1 MSFQTIEKIL
11 QKYFEGDTSLQEE
24 EQLKSFFQQDDVP
37 PHLMSLKE
45 LFITYSREKEI
56 EVLDKQFDNDI
67 MSHIESEGI
76 ISMKRK
82 RRTTIY
88 MISGIAASILILITF
103 FLYIN
108 ILTKS
113 IEDTFSDPQIAYN
126 EAKNIMLFVSEKL
139 NRGTEPLNNA
149 ITKVD
154 QGVDKLKAMEKFNAG
169 MKETMPIDKFNRIR
183 FIFNNSVMP

>member
-1 MSFQTIEKIL
+1 MSFQTIEKLL
-11 QKYFEGDTSLQEE
+11 QKYFEGDTSLHEE

-45 LFITYSREKEI
+45 LFLTYSREKEI

>member
-45 LFITYSREKEI
+45 LFLTYSREKEI
-56 EVLDKQFDNDI
+56 EVLDKQFDEDI
-67 MSHIESEGI
+67 MSRIESEGI

-88 MISGIAASILILITF
+88 MISGIAASILILITS

-113 IEDTFSDPQIAYN
+113 IEDTFSDPRIAYN

>member
-45 LFITYSREKEI
+45 LFLTYSREKEI
-56 EVLDKQFDNDI
+56 EVPDKQFDNDI
-67 MSHIESEGI
+67 ISRIESEGI

-113 IEDTFSDPQIAYN
+113 IEDTFNDPQIAYN

-154 QGVDKLKAMEKFNAG
+154 QGVDKLKAMEKFNDG

>member
-45 LFITYSREKEI
+45 LFLTYSREKEI
-56 EVLDKQFDNDI
+56 EVLDKQFDEDI
-67 MSHIESEGI
+67 MSRIESEGI

-113 IEDTFSDPQIAYN
+113 IEDTFSDPRIAYN